1 MDEEI
6 IIQHIQVLCNEN
18 KLLYSNNKIVI
29 APDFEIEIRINLSQQ
44 SIHFQEYIDD
54 SGFNSCIINYT
65 INRIYRCYYLD
76 KYKDFSELENAI
88 EYCIKIILENY
99 KKIFKS

>member
-29 APDFEIEIRINLSQQ
+29 APDFEIEVRINLNRK
-44 SIHFQEYIDD
+44 SIHFQEYIDE
-54 SGFNSCIINYT
+54 SGFNSCSINYT
-65 INRIYRCYYLD
+65 INRMYRCYYLD
-76 KYKDFSELENAI
+76 KYKDFSELGNAI
-88 EYCIKIILENY
+88 EYYIKIVLENY
-99 KKIFKS
+99 KKAFKS